1 MELEVRED
9 DTDTAQAGDS
19 NDGGDN
25 NNCREAP
32 GGGTAVAGGGFL
44 LSLAGRPLFLVS
56 LCETAVAGTFAAFL
70 RPFLFVI
77 FPLIVNNRILSEQKR
92 RKRKMKQS

>member
-25 NNCREAP
+25 NNCREAL
-32 GGGTAVAGGGFL
+32 GDGEAVAGGDFL
-44 LSLAGRPLFLVS
+44 LSLAGRPLFLLLS
-56 LCETAVAGTFAAFL
+56 LC
-70 RPFLFVI
+70 
-77 FPLIVNNRILSEQKR
+77 
-92 RKRKMKQS
+92 

>member
-1 MELEVRED
+1 MELEVKED
-9 DTDTAQAGDS
+9 DTDTAQASDN

-25 NNCREAP
+25 NNCREAV
-32 GGGTAVAGGGFL
+32 VAGGDFL
-44 LSLAGRPLFLVS
+44 LSLAGRPLFLLS

-92 RKRKMKQS
+92 RKRKMKKS

>member
-1 MELEVRED
+1 MELEVKDD

-32 GGGTAVAGGGFL
+32 GGGAAVAGGDFL
-44 LSLAGRPLFLVS
+44 LSLAGRPLFLLLS
-56 LCETAVAGTFAAFL
+56 LCETAVAVTPTAALATTLAAFL
-70 RPFLFVI
+70 RPFPFFLI
-77 FPLIVNNRILSEQKR
+77 PLIVCVDGTSLE
-92 RKRKMKQS
+92 

>member
-1 MELEVRED
+1 MELEVRDD

-32 GGGTAVAGGGFL
+32 GGGAAVAGGDFL
-44 LSLAGRPLFLVS
+44 LSLAGRPLFLLS
-56 LCETAVAGTFAAFL
+56 LCETAVAVTPPCL
-70 RPFLFVI
+70 RPFPFFLI
-77 FPLIVNNRILSEQKR
+77 PLIVCVDGTSLE
-92 RKRKMKQS
+92 